1 MASTNVDIP
10 PPIEAPPF
18 TVVSAFMSQIN
29 SRNDRGLN
37 RYVDL
42 GHQLLRVNVR
52 QTIFIERAVFS
63 EFFYHKCRLLHSR
76 LPYTNDRDLI
86 VRTVTYGDAS
96 YDYVVIGHLAFV
108 FFEKSDIYLSTY
120 RNMATQ
126 FSLNTCRPEKDTI
139 DYMFVQCH
147 KTEWVAIAI
156 AIDADL
162 FGGESNLTGM
172 YAWIDFGIQHMFPSN
187 HALCNSIY
195 TLRDRVIAGRWD
207 RSKVY
212 APSCWGSYAHFGVDI
227 YRSISWVFSG
237 SAFGGSASALLE
249 FARLT
254 KEKCIDIL
262 TKKHHLMWEVNV
274 WALIRDDHPELFA
287 LFYGNHNAGI
297 LDHWLSDAKPVT
309 ESIAQ

>member
-1 MASTNVDIP
+1 
-10 PPIEAPPF
+10 
-18 TVVSAFMSQIN
+18 MSRIN
-29 SRNDRGLN
+29 SRGDRGFH

-52 QTIFIERAVFS
+52 QTIFIEHAVFN
-63 EFFYHKCRLLHSR
+63 EFFYHKCHFLYDK
-76 LPYTNDRDLI
+76 LPYINDRDPI
-86 VRTVTYGDAS
+86 VRTVTYCGVS
-96 YDYVVIGHLAFV
+96 YDYLVIGHLAFV
-108 FFEKSDIYLSTY
+108 FFEKSDIYLSAY

-126 FSLNTCRPEKDTI
+126 FSVNTSYPEKDTI

-156 AIDADL
+156 AIDAEL

-187 HALCNSIY
+187 NALCNSIY

-212 APSCWGSYAHFGVDI
+212 APSCWGSYTYFGVDI
-227 YRSISWVFSG
+227 YRSISWVFAG
-237 SAFGGSASALLE
+237 SAFGGSASVLLE
-249 FARLT
+249 FARRT
-254 KEKCIDIL
+254 KENCIELL
-262 TKKHHLMWEVNV
+262 TTKHLLMWEVNV
-274 WALIRDDHPELFA
+274 WSLIYDEYPELFA
-287 LFYGNHNAGI
+287 LFPGNHNAGI